1 MKKNPV
7 TFLEPPKQQL
17 NDLLKYYQT
26 KQYDNAEKLAVSITE
41 EFPKHPF
48 SWKVL
53 AAVLKQNGKISESL
67 VAGQKSVQLDPQD
80 AEAYFNLGIVMQ
92 ELGKLDEAEESY
104 KKAITLKPDFT
115 VAHSNLGVVL
125 KELGKLDEAEESYK
139 KAITLKPDFI
149 VAHSNLGL
157 VLKELGRLD
166 EAEISLRQAIK
177 LKPDFKAYN
186 NLGIVMEELGK
197 LDEAEASY
205 KKAIKL
211 KPDFKE
217 AINNRWLLLFNQKKF
232 EAALLD
238 ADLYISKGSR
248 ELDLTTLYALGRI
261 DEIYKRLEVRSK
273 IDSENISIAA
283 FASFIAEVEKKDT
296 AYNFCPNP
304 IDFIH
309 HANLSNH
316 INASNS
322 YIAELINELNNVK
335 TIWQP
340 SKKTTVGGFQT
351 PVGLNLF
358 ESPTGKIEQLK
369 SIIINELN
377 EYQKKYSNNSCEF
390 IKKWPFQNYLNG
402 WYVVLKKQGY
412 QNPHI
417 HPGGWLSGVIYLKV
431 VPPLDK
437 NEGAI
442 EFSLNSEYY
451 SNAQSPKF
459 IHQPKL
465 GDIVFFPSSLHHRT
479 IPFSTNNDRIIVSF
493 DLKPKQF

>member
-1 MKKNPV
+1 MKKKPV
-7 TFLEPPKQQL
+7 KLLEPSQQQL
-17 NDLLKYYQT
+17 NILLKYYQT
-26 KQYDNAEKLAVSITE
+26 KQYDNAEKIAVSITE

-53 AAVLKQNGKISESL
+53 AATLKQNGKISESL
-67 VAGQKSVQLDPQD
+67 VAGQKSVQLNPQD
-80 AEAYFNLGIVMQ
+80 AEAHFNLGIAMQ
-92 ELGKLDEAEESY
+92 ELGRLDEAEASYKKATTLKPDFIVAHSNLGVVLKELGKLDEAAASY
-104 KKAITLKPDFT
+104 KKAITLKPDFI

-125 KELGKLDEAEESYK
+125 KELGKLDEAE
-139 KAITLKPDFI
+139 
-149 VAHSNLGL
+149 
-157 VLKELGRLD
+157 
-166 EAEISLRQAIK
+166 ISLRQAIK
-177 LKPDFKAYN
+177 LKPDYKAYN
-186 NLGIVMEELGK
+186 NLGIVMEELGR

-205 KKAIKL
+205 KKAITL

-232 EAALLD
+232 EDALLD
-238 ADLYISKGSR
+238 ADLYVSKGSR
-248 ELDLTTLYALGRI
+248 QLDLTTLYALGRI

-283 FASFIAEVEKKDT
+283 FASFISEVEKKDT

-309 HANLSNH
+309 HANLSTH
-316 INASNS
+316 IKDTNN
-322 YIAELINELNNVK
+322 YIAELINELDSVK
-335 TIWQP
+335 KIWQP

-351 PVGLNLF
+351 LTGVNLF
-358 ESPTGKIEQLK
+358 KSPSGKIKQLK
-369 SIIINELN
+369 SIIINELDV
-377 EYQKKYSNNSCEF
+377 YHKKYNKKSCTY
-390 IKKWPFQNYLNG
+390 IKKWPSQNHLNA

-431 VPPLDK
+431 VPSLDK

-442 EFSLNSEYY
+442 EFSLNGEYY
-451 SNAQSPKF
+451 SNDNSPKL

-479 IPFSTNNDRIIVSF
+479 IPFSTNSDRIIVSF
-493 DLKPKQF
+493 DLKPKTN

>member
-7 TFLEPPKQQL
+7 NFLEPSQQQL

-26 KQYDNAEKLAVSITE
+26 KQYDNAEKLAVSITK

-53 AAVLKQNGKISESL
+53 AAALKQNGRIDESL
-67 VAGQKSVQLDPQD
+67 VASQKSVQLDPQD
-80 AEAYFNLGIVMQ
+80 AEAHYNLGIVMQ
-92 ELGKLDEAEESY
+92 ELGRLDEAEAIY
-104 KKAITLKPDFT
+104 KKAITLKPDHK
-115 VAHSNLGVVL
+115 AHNNLGIVMQ
-125 KELGKLDEAEESYK
+125 ELGRLDEAEASYK

-149 VAHSNLGL
+149 
-157 VLKELGRLD
+157 
-166 EAEISLRQAIK
+166 QAIK
-177 LKPDFKAYN
+177 
-186 NLGIVMEELGK
+186 
-197 LDEAEASY
+197 
-205 KKAIKL
+205 
-211 KPDFKE
+211 
-217 AINNRWLLLFNQKKF
+217 NRWLLLFNQKRF
-232 EAALLD
+232 EEALLD
-238 ADLYISKGSR
+238 ADLCISKGSR
-248 ELDLTTLYALGRI
+248 QLDLTTLYALGRI

-273 IDSENISIAA
+273 IDGENITIAA
-283 FASFIAEVEKKDT
+283 FASFIAEVEKKNT
-296 AYNFCPNP
+296 TYNFCPNP

-316 INASNS
+316 INDSKS
-322 YIAELINELNNVK
+322 YISELTNELDSVK

-340 SKKTTVGGFQT
+340 SKKTTVGGFQS
-351 PVGLNLF
+351 PVGFNLF
-358 ESPTGKIEQLK
+358 KSPTGKIEQLK

-377 EYQKKYSNNSCEF
+377 VYRKKYSNKSCSY
-390 IKKWPFQNYLNG
+390 IKKWPFQNYLNA

-412 QNPHI
+412 QKPHI

-431 VPPLDK
+431 VPSLDK

-451 SNAQSPKF
+451 SNVNSSKL

-479 IPFSTNNDRIIVSF
+479 IPFSTNTDRIIVSF

>member
-1 MKKNPV
+1 MKKKPV
-7 TFLEPPKQQL
+7 ELLEPSQKQL

-26 KQYDNAEKLAVSITE
+26 KQYDNAEKLAKSITE
-41 EFPKHPF
+41 RFPKHPF

-53 AAVLKQNGKISESL
+53 AAALKQNGKISESL

-80 AEAYFNLGIVMQ
+80 AEAYYNLGIVMQ
-92 ELGKLDEAEESY
+92 ELGRLDDAEATYKKAITLKPDHKTYNNLGIVMQELGRLDEAEAIY
-104 KKAITLKPDFT
+104 KKAITLKPDF
-115 VAHSNLGVVL
+115 L
-125 KELGKLDEAEESYK
+125 
-139 KAITLKPDFI
+139 
-149 VAHSNLGL
+149 
-157 VLKELGRLD
+157 
-166 EAEISLRQAIK
+166 QAIK
-177 LKPDFKAYN
+177 NK
-186 NLGIVMEELGK
+186 
-197 LDEAEASY
+197 
-205 KKAIKL
+205 
-211 KPDFKE
+211 
-217 AINNRWLLLFNQKKF
+217 WLLLFSQKRF
-232 EAALLD
+232 EEALLD

-273 IDSENISIAA
+273 IDGENITIAA

-304 IDFIH
+304 IDFVH
-309 HANLSNH
+309 HANLSTY
-316 INASNS
+316 INDTNS
-322 YIAELINELNNVK
+322 YVDELIHELDSVK
-335 TIWQP
+335 KIWQP

-351 PVGLNLF
+351 LTGLNLF
-358 ESPTGKIEQLK
+358 ESPTGKVEQLK
-369 SIIINELN
+369 SIIINELDV
-377 EYQKKYSNNSCEF
+377 YQNKYRNKSCSY
-390 IKKWPFQNYLNG
+390 IKKWPSQNYLNA

-431 VPPLDK
+431 VPSLDK

-442 EFSLNSEYY
+442 EFSLNGQHY
-451 SNAQSPKF
+451 SNVNSSKI

-479 IPFSTNNDRIIVSF
+479 IPFSTNTDRIIVSF

>member
-7 TFLEPPKQQL
+7 NFLEPSQQQL

-26 KQYDNAEKLAVSITE
+26 KQYDNAEKLAVSITK

-53 AAVLKQNGKISESL
+53 AAVLKQNGKTNESL
-67 VAGQKSVQLDPQD
+67 VASQKSVQLDPQD
-80 AEAYFNLGIVMQ
+80 AEAYYNLGIVMQDLGRLDEAEAIYKKAITLKPDHKAYNNLGIVMQ
-92 ELGKLDEAEESY
+92 ELGRLDEAE
-104 KKAITLKPDFT
+104 A
-115 VAHSNLGVVL
+115 
-125 KELGKLDEAEESYK
+125 SYK

-149 VAHSNLGL
+149 
-157 VLKELGRLD
+157 
-166 EAEISLRQAIK
+166 QAIK
-177 LKPDFKAYN
+177 
-186 NLGIVMEELGK
+186 
-197 LDEAEASY
+197 
-205 KKAIKL
+205 
-211 KPDFKE
+211 
-217 AINNRWLLLFNQKKF
+217 NRWLLLFSQKRF
-232 EAALLD
+232 EEALLD
-238 ADLYISKGSR
+238 ADLCISKGSR
-248 ELDLTTLYALGRI
+248 QLDLTTLYALGKI

-273 IDSENISIAA
+273 IDGENITIAA
-283 FASFIAEVEKKDT
+283 FASFIAEVEKKNT
-296 AYNFCPNP
+296 KYNFCPNP

-316 INASNS
+316 INDSKS
-322 YIAELINELNNVK
+322 YISELTNELDSVK

-340 SKKTTVGGFQT
+340 SKKTTVGGFQS
-351 PVGLNLF
+351 PVGFNLF
-358 ESPTGKIEQLK
+358 KSPTGKIEQLK

-377 EYQKKYSNNSCEF
+377 VYRKKYSNKSCSY
-390 IKKWPFQNYLNG
+390 IKKWPFQNYLNA

-412 QNPHI
+412 QKPHI

-431 VPPLDK
+431 VPSLDK

-451 SNAQSPKF
+451 SNVNSSKL

-479 IPFSTNNDRIIVSF
+479 IPFSTNTDRIIVSF

>member
-7 TFLEPPKQQL
+7 NFLEPSQQQL

-26 KQYDNAEKLAVSITE
+26 KQYDNAEKLAVSITK

-53 AAVLKQNGKISESL
+53 AAALKQNGRIDESL
-67 VAGQKSVQLDPQD
+67 VASQKSVQLDPQD
-80 AEAYFNLGIVMQ
+80 AEAHYNLGIVMQ
-92 ELGKLDEAEESY
+92 ELGRLDEAEAIY
-104 KKAITLKPDFT
+104 KKAITLKPDHK
-115 VAHSNLGVVL
+115 AHNNLGIVMQ
-125 KELGKLDEAEESYK
+125 ELGRLDEAEASYK

-149 VAHSNLGL
+149 
-157 VLKELGRLD
+157 
-166 EAEISLRQAIK
+166 QAIK
-177 LKPDFKAYN
+177 
-186 NLGIVMEELGK
+186 
-197 LDEAEASY
+197 
-205 KKAIKL
+205 
-211 KPDFKE
+211 
-217 AINNRWLLLFNQKKF
+217 NRWLLLFNQKRF
-232 EAALLD
+232 EEALLD
-238 ADLYISKGSR
+238 ADLCISKGSR
-248 ELDLTTLYALGRI
+248 QLDLTTLYALGRI

-273 IDSENISIAA
+273 IDGENITIAA
-283 FASFIAEVEKKDT
+283 FASFIAEVEKKNT
-296 AYNFCPNP
+296 KYNFCPNP

-316 INASNS
+316 INDSKS
-322 YIAELINELNNVK
+322 YISELTNELDSVK

-340 SKKTTVGGFQT
+340 SKKTTVGGFQS
-351 PVGLNLF
+351 PVGFNLF
-358 ESPTGKIEQLK
+358 KSPTGKIEQLK

-377 EYQKKYSNNSCEF
+377 VYRKKYSNKSCSY
-390 IKKWPFQNYLNG
+390 IKKWPFQNYLNA

-412 QNPHI
+412 QKPHI

-431 VPPLDK
+431 VPSLDK

-451 SNAQSPKF
+451 SNVNSPKL

-479 IPFSTNNDRIIVSF
+479 IPFSTNTDRIIVSF